1 MTIEQEAD
9 EARPRG
15 CFGCLPWLIG
25 GIVGLIVVATVLAF
39 IFDQD
44 EAADQPDH
52 SVNAGPAEQYAF
64 ADVTYIEPEHLF
76 VVRLQNGD
84 FLALYDRSSK
94 QQTLGSNCR
103 VGFDETAVLQGLP
116 QLEGFDGA
124 FVEECEG
131 QRAVW
136 RADGE
141 FVSGA
146 NFGNLD
152 EFRTSI
158 DEAGDLIVDT
168 ETRTC
173 TRAVGVGG
181 IPPFRRDRCDG
192 NP

>member
-1 MTIEQEAD
+1 MTGERAAD
-9 EARPRG
+9 EAQPRG
-15 CFGCLPWLIG
+15 CFGCLPWLVG
-25 GIVGLIVVATVLAF
+25 GIVGLVALATLLAF

-44 EAADQPDH
+44 EAADQPGR
-52 SVNAGPAEQYAF
+52 SVNAGPAEQYAR

-94 QQTLGSNCR
+94 QQTLGSTCR
-103 VGFDETAVLQGLP
+103 VQFDETAVLQGIE
-116 QLEGFDGA
+116 QLDGFEGA
-124 FVEECEG
+124 FVEVCAG

-141 FVSGA
+141 FASGA

-158 DEAGDLIVDT
+158 NDDGDLIVDT

-173 TRAVGVGG
+173 TRSRGVEG
-181 IPPFRRDRCDG
+181 IPPFERRRCNG